1 MTAKPNTTARRPGGR
16 WIREGPAGLRMLLP
30 ALCLALIAGA
40 CTSEALRAPVR
51 SCSEQRLELSS
62 NLLDDAKAQA
72 ISHYASRAEEPLVR
86 AYYSSRDAITVARS
100 IRRCWDFD
108 SLYRQQAVDLIRSSV
123 LLQRIVRQT
132 MRDPDSS
139 VAQTLFRERY
149 YEVFENDIN
158 SIRIQN

>member
-1 MTAKPNTTARRPGGR
+1 MIAKRATTEQRPRGR
-16 WIREGPAGLRMLLP
+16 WIREGPAGLHVPLL
-30 ALCLALIAGA
+30 ALCLALIVGA
-40 CTSEALRAPVR
+40 CSGEALRAPVR
-51 SCSEQRLELSS
+51 SCSEQRLELSA

-86 AYYSSRDAITVARS
+86 AYYSSRDAIVVARS
-100 IRRCWDFD
+100 IRQCWDFD

-123 LLQRIVRQT
+123 LLQRIVKQT

>member
-1 MTAKPNTTARRPGGR
+1 MIAKPVTSGRHARAS
-16 WIREGPAGLRMLLP
+16 WIREGPNAMRMVLP
-30 ALCLALIAGA
+30 ALCLVLVAGA
-40 CTSEALRAPVR
+40 CSSEALRAPVR
-51 SCSEQRLELSS
+51 SCSEQRLELST

-72 ISHYASRAEEPLVR
+72 ISHYSSRAEEPLVR
-86 AYYSSRDAITVARS
+86 AYYSSRDAIVVARS

-108 SLYRQQAVDLIRSSV
+108 NLYRQQAVDLIRSSL
-123 LLQRIVRQT
+123 LLQRIVKQT